1 MKNDP
6 LLQPIQLGSLTL
18 PNRVVMTTVKLGY
31 GTDRGEV
38 TERHIAFYVRRAT
51 NGPGLMT
58 TEPLYVS
65 RGGRELPTQLGI
77 HSDELTEGLHRLA
90 DAVHLAGG
98 RIMAHLN
105 HAGRAVNPK
114 LVSPGDRVSASDVP
128 CPANSVAPRS
138 LMQSEIAGVVSDFAS
153 AARRAREAGFDAV
166 EIPFSHGYLIHQ
178 FLSPH
183 TNLRSDEYG
192 GTLDNRLRF
201 GREVMEAVRSALGD
215 TIPLVIRMNAMDY
228 VEGGLTIDDALQ
240 LAPMLESL
248 GASALSITSGT
259 MCESVPF
266 CLYPTGTPQ
275 ANLLPMAARIRAQV
289 TVPVIVAGR
298 IRTPETA
305 RRALE
310 AGQTDLVG
318 LARPLLADPDWV
330 QKCEASD
337 EDAILLCAACH
348 QGCLAELRKGRGTGC
363 AFNPRTGHEADAGP
377 QPAADRRTV
386 MVVGGGP
393 GGLEAAAVAAQ
404 RGHRV
409 TLHEKDHLLGGQLRL
424 AAAPPFKEGF
434 LDVIR
439 ALALSARRAG
449 VEIHVDNEV
458 TPGTVQKAEPD
469 VVVVATGGIPL
480 TVPFPGLDQTRWV
493 LSSDLMDGI
502 AEVHTE
508 SALVIGGGLAGL
520 EAADFLA
527 DRGKQ
532 VTVVEMLDAV
542 GRGMDPLAKAMITRR
557 LEQRGVTIHTTAK
570 VTRLTET
577 GATVQQENRE
587 LTLPGETIVMAV
599 GVRPNRA
606 LADALSGTAQEIHV
620 IGDAAEPRMASD
632 AIREGFELAC
642 RL

>member
-6 LLQPIQLGSLTL
+6 LLQPIQVGSLTL

-65 RGGRELPTQLGI
+65 RDGRELPTQLGI
-77 HSDELTEGLHRLA
+77 HSAELTEGLHRLA

-128 CPANSVAPRS
+128 CPANGVTPRP
-138 LMQSEIAGVVSDFAS
+138 LTRSEIAGVVAEFAS

-183 TNLRSDEYG
+183 TNLRSDDYG
-192 GTLDNRLRF
+192 GTLDHRLRF
-201 GREVMEAVRSALGD
+201 GREVVAAVRSAVGD
-215 TIPLVIRMNAMDY
+215 DIPLVIRMNATDY

-275 ANLLPMAARIRAQV
+275 ANLLPMAARIRTQL

-348 QGCLAELRKGRGTGC
+348 QGCLAELRKGSGTGC

-386 MVVGGGP
+386 IVVGGGP

-409 TLHEKDHLLGGQLRL
+409 TLYEKDHLLGGQLRL
-424 AAAPPFKEGF
+424 AAAPPHKEGF

-439 ALALSARRAG
+439 VLALSARRAG
-449 VEIHVDNEV
+449 VEIRVDNEV
-458 TPGTVQKAEPD
+458 TPEMVHAAEPD
-469 VVVVATGGIPL
+469 VVVVAAGGIPL
-480 TVPFPGLDQTRWV
+480 TVPFPGLDQARWI

-508 SALVIGGGLAGL
+508 SAVVIGGGLAGL

-532 VTVVEMLDAV
+532 VTVVEMLDDV
-542 GRGMDPLAKAMITRR
+542 GRGMDPLAKTMITRR
-557 LEQRGVTIHTTAK
+557 LEQRGVTIYTAAK
-570 VTRLTET
+570 VTRLTES
-577 GATVQQENRE
+577 GATVQQEDSE
-587 LTLPGETIVMAV
+587 LTVPGETVVMAV

-606 LADALSGTAQEIHV
+606 LADALLGTAQETHV
-620 IGDAAEPRMASD
+620 IGDAAEPRMAGD
-632 AIREGFELAC
+632 AIREGFELGC